1 MPSRATIEAA
11 TCPAGPGHHLK
22 ALRAE
27 RLCARPMRWSAK
39 DEFWI
44 CEKHG
49 LVEPGEWLVLA
60 QLGVPVSA

>member
-11 TCPAGPGHHLK
+11 TPKCPAGPDHAVK
-22 ALRAE
+22 AKV
-27 RLCARPMRWSAK
+27 LCARPMRWSEK
-39 DEFWI
+39 DEFWV
-44 CEKHG
+44 CSKHG

>member
-11 TCPAGPGHHLK
+11 TPKCPAGPDHAVK
-22 ALRAE
+22 ATE
-27 RLCARPMRWSAK
+27 LCGRPMRWSEK
-39 DEFWI
+39 DGFWV
-44 CEKHG
+44 CEEHG